1 MKPRVVVFAVLG
13 VLAMAG
19 TARAATSPAPTAN
32 PAGIGDYSY
41 IQVQHS
47 QLGSSSY
54 FGETAKSNGLEASY
68 QFGQNVFVY
77 GDFDRQAFDKGG
89 NLYRTAVGIGYAQTA
104 GKISAYLRGGFY
116 REIASGNSRPGRSY
130 YWQFAY
136 GLRAS
141 LASWFAV
148 QGELYSDIHPEFGSV
163 PWGLKVGVAFAL
175 GPLSLHLTDDHNRQ
189 VNTLSAALRF
199 AF

>member
-1 MKPRVVVFAVLG
+1 MKARVVVFSALG
-13 VLAMAG
+13 VLAMTGA
-19 TARAATSPAPTAN
+19 ARAATSSAQTTA
-32 PAGIGDYSY
+32 PAGIGAYSY

-68 QFGQNVFVY
+68 QFGQNAFVY
-77 GDFDRQAFDKGG
+77 GDFDRQTFANGG
-89 NLYRTAVGIGYAQTA
+89 NLYHTGIGIGYAQTA

-116 REIASGNSRPGRSY
+116 RDIASGNSRPGRSY

-141 LASWFAV
+141 LANWFAV
-148 QGELYSDIHPEFGSV
+148 EGELYSDIHPEFGSV
-163 PWGLKVGVAFAL
+163 PWGLKFGVAFAL
-175 GPLSLHLTDDHNRQ
+175 GPVSLHVTDDHNRQ
-189 VNTLSAALRF
+189 INTLSAALRF